1 MKKIFIIS
9 SALLIVVLFFLGIY
23 NFTFKDNVSEKII
36 QQQVVEEKILQ
47 KKPEKIAVV
56 SDQAIV
62 SPFFDKK
69 NETITYY
76 SANDGTVWQIKADG
90 TEKKPIET
98 SKLAGLKKVLWSPD
112 GKKVLT
118 MFEKEG
124 QASFYEYDYETKQG
138 TKLKNSIDNI
148 AWDNTGVKIF
158 YKYYDAVK
166 KERSINSADPSGDNW
181 QKLADVN
188 FKYIYIEPIPS
199 TSIVSFWNLPDA
211 TQESHLQIIGAMGGQ
226 LQTIFQ
232 GRYGGDY
239 LWSPDGTQALV
250 SSLKSNNE
258 KTITLGL
265 LSINSE
271 YHDLGIPT
279 MVSKCVWSSDSKTIY
294 YALPGDIPSGA
305 ILPNDYVDKKFMTQ
319 DTFWKMDVATGKKE
333 RIIEAT
339 DISGKY
345 DSTNLFLSAKNEN
358 LYFINRIDGKLYKIE
373 M

>member
-1 MKKIFIIS
+1 
-9 SALLIVVLFFLGIY
+9 
-23 NFTFKDNVSEKII
+23 
-36 QQQVVEEKILQ
+36 
-47 KKPEKIAVV
+47 
-56 SDQAIV
+56 
-62 SPFFDKK
+62 
-69 NETITYY
+69 
-76 SANDGTVWQIKADG
+76 
-90 TEKKPIET
+90 
-98 SKLAGLKKVLWSPD
+98 
-112 GKKVLT
+112 
-118 MFEKEG
+118 
-124 QASFYEYDYETKQG
+124 
-138 TKLKNSIDNI
+138 
-148 AWDNTGVKIF
+148 
-158 YKYYDAVK
+158 
-166 KERSINSADPSGDNW
+166 
-181 QKLADVN
+181 
-188 FKYIYIEPIPS
+188 
-199 TSIVSFWNLPDA
+199 
-211 TQESHLQIIGAMGGQ
+211 MGGQ